1 MLVAVAMAQSRQA
14 WIGLAVAF
22 SVIIFRRGGHRGL
35 AVVIA
40 IPAVWVTIVMVID
53 QVNSQNQFN
62 SVFQRLNWFREVVH
76 YWRLDPLLGHGL
88 RFWYVDPDL
97 PYQPPQGVL
106 EILASAGVVGLVAFA
121 VMCVG
126 TLVVLWRANPQYGTL
141 AVAVILSRLVQG
153 QFDLF
158 WISVAVSLPF
168 VIAGVCLGALARN
181 ELKPFSGSD
190 DPQTAQEADDWL
202 PVAGSAR

>member
-1 MLVAVAMAQSRQA
+1 MATADWHS
-14 WIGLAVAF
+14 
-22 SVIIFRRGGHRGL
+22 
-35 AVVIA
+35 VIA

-76 YWRLDPLLGHGL
+76 YWRLDPILGHGL

-106 EILASAGVVGLVAFA
+106 ELMASVGVVGLAAF
-121 VMCVG
+121 VIMCIG
-126 TLVVLWRANPQYGTL
+126 TLVVLWRVDPRYGNL
-141 AVAVILSRLVQG
+141 AVAVVLSRLVQG

-158 WISVAVSLPF
+158 WISVAVSVPF
-168 VIAGVCLGALARN
+168 VIAGVCLALSR
-181 ELKPFSGSD
+181 ETSRSRRVPGTIR
-190 DPQTAQEADDWL
+190 QTAQEADDWL
-202 PVAGSAR
+202 PVAGSARR